1 MSANDW
7 LSVISS
13 IKSKAYKDE
22 VPSGFKTI
30 AQLRVEL
37 KMPRSTLQEK
47 CKTATEEGKME
58 EKEFTI
64 KSGSTIKKV
73 KHYKII
79 K

>member
-1 MSANDW
+1 MSANEW

-13 IKSKAYKDE
+13 IKSKAPVDE
-22 VPSGFKTI
+22 IPQGFKTI
-30 AQLRVEL
+30 SQLRVEL
-37 KMPRSTLQEK
+37 KIPRTTLQEK

-64 KSGSTIKKV
+64 KSGSTVKKV